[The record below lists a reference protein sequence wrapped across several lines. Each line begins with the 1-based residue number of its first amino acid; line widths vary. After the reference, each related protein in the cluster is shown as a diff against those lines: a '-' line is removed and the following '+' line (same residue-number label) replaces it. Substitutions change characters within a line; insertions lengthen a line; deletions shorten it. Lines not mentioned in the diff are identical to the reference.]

1 MNIALVS
8 HIGEG
13 RCLTILVC
21 YTAVFSVVTQLASRH
36 NSKHDCGYV
45 ADTTDIALRDET
57 KTAALTRSTQDLER
71 FPFVRTGRTDKSV
84 SK

>member
-13 RCLTILVC
+13 YGVTILVC
-21 YTAVFSVVTQLASRH
+21 YTTVVSVVTQGSSRH
-36 NSKHDCGYV
+36 NTKHDRGCA
-45 ADTTDIALRDET
+45 ADSTDIALRDET
-57 KTAALTRSTQDLER
+57 KTAALTRSTQHLER